1 MTHTHYTLYR
11 EKNEYG
17 QLSNCQFTRYFF
29 SKYGKEKLGGLSND
43 GEDLSW
49 GQQL

>member
-1 MTHTHYTLYR
+1 MV
-11 EKNEYG
+11 NF
-17 QLSNCQFTRYFF
+17 QVVNSVDIFF

-43 GEDLSW
+43 REDLSW